1 VVGGAASPV
10 GRRGDASSSPLVQ
23 RELLQIHIAHAATGH
38 CGGSRLRLVRD
49 HCLGGDE
56 QSGDQAEPGNASRT
70 SLAGSILVSTTR
82 NFGSCHSCVTSD
94 SSCLLTWSARQENT
108 RTRLAPRQNQRTR
121 ARVIGL
127 ISRDDVKRYR
137 NAGADQVALLIRGG
151 RMTRSQHLFDL
162 LDLRLGPARRQPE
175 A

>member
-1 VVGGAASPV
+1 
-10 GRRGDASSSPLVQ
+10 VQ
-23 RELLQIHIAHAATGH
+23 REVLEIHIAHAATEAW
-38 CGGSRLRLVRD
+38 RR
-49 HCLGGDE
+49 
-56 QSGDQAEPGNASRT
+56 QSSAACRRPLPRVVTSSPATEAEPCNASRT

-127 ISRDDVKRYR
+127 ISRDDLKRYR
-137 NAGADQVALLIRGG
+137 DAGADQVALLIRGG

-162 LDLRLGPARRQPE
+162 LDLRLGPARRQLEP
-175 A
+175 